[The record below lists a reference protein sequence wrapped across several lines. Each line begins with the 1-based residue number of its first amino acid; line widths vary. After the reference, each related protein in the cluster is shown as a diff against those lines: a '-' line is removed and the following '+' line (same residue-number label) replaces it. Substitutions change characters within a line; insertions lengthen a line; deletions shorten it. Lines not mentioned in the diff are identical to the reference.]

1 MKVPAITARIAEGSG
16 FGRMGAA
23 EWGEVALFS
32 LGAFVVLAL
41 LVSFVGRV
49 PERTARAGSGGPGA
63 IPPRWLS
70 VPELRL
76 LVFGFPLEL
85 LWEIAHFPL
94 YDVWHRGSW
103 SYVLYGLAHC
113 TLGDLL
119 ILLVLFGL
127 VAALSRD
134 RHWYR
139 SLPLSSGAAFTLL
152 GIGYTVFSEIHNVRV
167 KGTWGYT
174 ELMPVVPVVE
184 IGATPFFQWL
194 LIPPVLVWLMRLIPE
209 PTRCDPSGP

>member
-1 MKVPAITARIAEGSG
+1 MAAGAMEDGGPGH
-16 FGRMGAA
+16 MGAA
-23 EWGEVALFS
+23 EWGEVALFW

-41 LVSFVGRV
+41 LVSLAARV
-49 PERTARAGSGGPGA
+49 PERALSAESGGRA
-63 IPPRWLS
+63 AVPPRWLA

-94 YDVWHRGSW
+94 YDVWHEGSW

-127 VAALSRD
+127 IAALSRD
-134 RHWYR
+134 RQWYR
-139 SLPLSSGAAFTLL
+139 DRPFSSGAAFTLL
-152 GIGYTVFSEIHNVRV
+152 GIGYTVFSEIHNVRI

-174 ELMPVVPVVE
+174 ELMPIVPIVE
-184 IGATPFFQWL
+184 IGATPFLQWL
-194 LIPPVLVWLMRLIPE
+194 LIPPVLVWLMRLAPE
-209 PTRCDPSGP
+209 PPRSGAVCP